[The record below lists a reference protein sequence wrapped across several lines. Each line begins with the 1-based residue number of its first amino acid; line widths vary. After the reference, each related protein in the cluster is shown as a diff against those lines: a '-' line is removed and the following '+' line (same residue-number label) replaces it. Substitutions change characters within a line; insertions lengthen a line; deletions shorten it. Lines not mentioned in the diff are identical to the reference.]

1 MLFSDR
7 PRTHYTNSQLREV
20 ICQIRFPA
28 ILSIGAKEPADFQE
42 AVRHVFPRYAVK
54 QDQPPVK
61 VTVTNGVP
69 HVEKPAPVTN
79 YHFVSADNKWKLN
92 LTRDFISLSTLNY
105 DSWEDFGKML
115 DRPLAEFIRIY
126 QPAFFQRIGLRY
138 SNLFSRQK
146 LDLEGEPWNE
156 LIEPPYLGILSQE
169 DVVEQRCNQCNTQF
183 DVALDNSCRV
193 KVLAGPAKIKPAPN
207 MPADNELK
215 FVLDMDLYMGGEIS
229 PMLAAGALETL
240 HGHSTTIFEGAITD
254 KMRCALR

>member
-7 PRTHYTNSQLREV
+7 PRAHYSNAQLREV

-28 ILSIGAKEPADFQE
+28 ILSIGAKEPAEFQE
-42 AVRHVFPRYAVK
+42 SVRHIFPRYAVK

-61 VTVTNGVP
+61 VTVANGAP
-69 HVEKPAPVTN
+69 QVEKPAPITN

-92 LTRDFISLSTLNY
+92 LTRDFISLSTLAY
-105 DSWEDFGKML
+105 DNWEEFGKML

-138 SNLFSRQK
+138 ANLFSRQK
-146 LDLEGEPWNE
+146 LELETTPWRE
-156 LIEPPYLGILSQE
+156 LIAGPYLGILSQE
-169 DVVEQRCNQCNTQF
+169 DLNEQRCAMCSSQF

-193 KVLAGPAKIKPAPN
+193 KAQTGLARLKAAPN
-207 MPADNELK
+207 TPQDNELK
-215 FVLDMDLYMGGEIS
+215 FVLDLDLYMGGEIS

-240 HGHSTTIFEGAITD
+240 HGHSTALFEGAITD
-254 KMRCALR
+254 KLRQALR